1 MRLLNINEVNGYL
14 HQIIGAP
21 TTMELWTARSES
33 VDGGGRKHELS
44 FPWLSSAQCSIE
56 GNIEL
61 CRVSTPRTKFYVRK
75 IISRVVNSRI
85 ELCVRAGDFN
95 IVLKY
100 STSGTQGSRCQ
111 CCRSPFHIWG
121 FVAFVSEHLF
131 AINSKTEQKKR
142 SHIRQTNLWSCRTS
156 SRT

>member
-33 VDGGGRKHELS
+33 VDGKLELS
-44 FPWLSSAQCSIE
+44 FPLLSAPSRE
-56 GNIEL
+56 NIEL
-61 CRVSTPRTKFYVRK
+61 CRVNTPRTKFYVRK

-95 IVLKY
+95 IVL
-100 STSGTQGSRCQ
+100 
-111 CCRSPFHIWG
+111 
-121 FVAFVSEHLF
+121 
-131 AINSKTEQKKR
+131 
-142 SHIRQTNLWSCRTS
+142 
-156 SRT
+156 